1 LHSLTPQ
8 WGMNKEIDLIP
19 RLLGLIVCALALSS
33 YSSPVGSSD
42 EPAAD
47 EQLHSGIFVSAKGS
61 EFTMEVQGKEHSH
74 TLAGDGKVV
83 DSDGKEIKLEDLMKG
98 DRIKVTTKE
107 GDSKIALRVEVV
119 KK

>member
-1 LHSLTPQ
+1 
-8 WGMNKEIDLIP
+8 MIA
-19 RLLGLIVCALALSS
+19 RLLGLILCSLALGN
-33 YSSPVGSSD
+33 YLSPVGLS

-47 EQLHSGIFVSAKGS
+47 EELHSGIFVSAKGS
-61 EFTMEVQGKEHSH
+61 EFTMEVKGKEHSH

-83 DSDGKEIKLEDLMKG
+83 DSEGKEIKLEDLMKG